1 MNKRIKKK
9 IKKIQ
14 DTRNDFFNKFL
25 YKVIKDYR
33 RKHLD
38 LL

>member
-1 MNKRIKKK
+1 MDKRIKKK
-9 IKKIQ
+9 IKK
-14 DTRNDFFNKFL
+14 REENRFDFLNKFL